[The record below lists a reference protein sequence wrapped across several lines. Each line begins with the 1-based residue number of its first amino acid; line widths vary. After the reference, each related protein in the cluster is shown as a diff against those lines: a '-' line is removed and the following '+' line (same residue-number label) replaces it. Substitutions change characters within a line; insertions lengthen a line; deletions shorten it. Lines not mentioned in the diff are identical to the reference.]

1 MAKKIVITEEEK
13 IIKPPS
19 GATMSVKQR
28 AMLLNAL
35 KNSGVFVTC
44 GKTTHNIM
52 STHWG
57 TMGTFWNKD
66 VFVLPVRQSK
76 LSHQIIDETK
86 SFAISVPIKDMR
98 KEIMACDHMSGYDIN
113 KFEKLHLHPA
123 RAKRIPTYTIS
134 ECGLFFECKVIYA
147 ADMEA
152 SQLCGELYNEMYDG
166 KDFHT
171 MYFAEIIDV
180 YGDMGF

>member
-1 MAKKIVITEEEK
+1 MRRKIIITEDEK
-13 IIKPPS
+13 IIKP
-19 GATMSVKQR
+19 ATGVSMTIKQR

-66 VFVLPVRQSK
+66 VFVLPVRKSK
-76 LSHQIIDETK
+76 LSHEIIEQTK
-86 SFAISVPIKDMR
+86 SFAISVPVKDMR
-98 KEIMACDHMSGYDIN
+98 QEIMKCDHMSGYNHN
-113 KFEKLHLHPA
+113 KFESLHLHPA
-123 RAKRIPTYTIS
+123 RARRIPTYTIS
-134 ECGLFFECKVIYA
+134 ECGLFFECKVIYE
-147 ADMEA
+147 ADMDA
-152 SQLCGELYNEMYDG
+152 IHLDDELYKEMYQE

-171 MYFAEIIDV
+171 MYFAEILDV
-180 YGDMGF
+180 YGDINY